1 MGKGCQTFD
10 LSCLPWYFAQMYLC
24 TVLPYEYQIDTNS
37 TVNCGLSVR
46 KDEMQIKLKL
56 KVLFLRI
63 DG

>member
-1 MGKGCQTFD
+1 MGRGCQTFD

-46 KDEMQIKLKL
+46 KDEMQI
-56 KVLFLRI
+56 
-63 DG
+63 